1 MKKTF
6 MLLLAM
12 VCMSL
17 TASAYDLTVGTK
29 EKCSVKFMV
38 NGNEVTTA
46 NKGDSVVVVVTPVT
60 PDQEGVVYAVKDI
73 QVKAY
78 TSFGAAK
85 TRSNGPTIVKNIT
98 PQWETE
104 NTYSFFMPDANALV
118 DVVCDESPEALI
130 VVIEKAEENVTDWIN
145 DNLNELLD
153 NAGNPN
159 HPLVK
164 KLKDIRDYYRNA
176 RDVYDNPDSTEAE
189 IEEARQLFLDAL
201 KREKLNK

>member
-29 EKCSVKFMV
+29 EKCSVTFMV

-85 TRSNGPTIVKNIT
+85 TRSNSPAIVKNIT
-98 PQWETE
+98 PQWEE
-104 NTYSFFMPDANALV
+104 QNTYSFFMPDANALV

-145 DNLNELLD
+145 DNLNELID
-153 NAGNPN
+153 NAGDTN

-201 KREKLNK
+201 KREKLK

>member
-85 TRSNGPTIVKNIT
+85 TRSNSPAIVKNIT
-98 PQWETE
+98 PQWEE
-104 NTYSFFMPDANALV
+104 QNTYSFFMPDANALV

-176 RDVYDNPDSTEAE
+176 RDVYDNPDSSEAE

-201 KREKLNK
+201 KREKLN

>member
-29 EKCSVKFMV
+29 EKCSVIFKV
-38 NGNEVTTA
+38 NGNVVTTA
-46 NKGDSVVVVVTPVT
+46 NKGDSVVVVVTPDT
-60 PDQEGVVYAVKDI
+60 PEQEGVVYAVKDI

-85 TRSNGPTIVKNIT
+85 TRSNGPAIVKNIT
-98 PQWETE
+98 PQWEE
-104 NTYSFFMPDANALV
+104 QNTYSFFMPDANALA

-130 VVIEKAEENVTDWIN
+130 VVIEKAEETVTDWIN
-145 DNLNELLD
+145 NNLNELID
-153 NAGNPN
+153 HAGDPTY
-159 HPLVK
+159 PAVK
-164 KLKDIRDYYRNA
+164 KLMDIREAYRNA

-201 KREKLNK
+201 KREKLN

>member
-1 MKKTF
+1 

-29 EKCSVKFMV
+29 EKCSVIFKV
-38 NGNEVTTA
+38 NGNVVTTA
-46 NKGDSVVVVVTPVT
+46 NKGDSVVVVVTPDT
-60 PDQEGVVYAVKDI
+60 PEQEGVVYAVKDI

-85 TRSNGPTIVKNIT
+85 TRSNSPAIVKNIT
-98 PQWETE
+98 PQWEEE

-130 VVIEKAEENVTDWIN
+130 VVIEKAEDSVTDWIN
-145 DNLNELLD
+145 NNLNELLD
-153 NAGNPN
+153 NVGNPN

-164 KLKDIRDYYRNA
+164 KLMDIREAYRHA

-189 IEEARQLFLDAL
+189 IEEARQEFLDAL
-201 KREKLNK
+201 KREKLN

>member
-29 EKCSVKFMV
+29 EKCSVIFKV
-38 NGNEVTTA
+38 NGNVVTTA
-46 NKGDSVVVVVTPVT
+46 NKGDSVVVVVTPDT
-60 PDQEGVVYAVKDI
+60 PEQEGVVYAVKDI

-85 TRSNGPTIVKNIT
+85 TRSNSPAIVKNIT
-98 PQWETE
+98 PQWEE
-104 NTYSFFMPDANALV
+104 QNTYSFFMPDANALV

-130 VVIEKAEENVTDWIN
+130 VVIEKAEETVTDWIN
-145 DNLNELLD
+145 NNLNELLD
-153 NAGNPN
+153 NVGNPE
-159 HPLVK
+159 HPMVK
-164 KLKDIRDYYRNA
+164 KLMDIREAYRNA

-201 KREKLNK
+201 KREKLN

>member
-46 NKGDSVVVVVTPVT
+46 NKGDSVVVVVTPDT
-60 PDQEGVVYAVKDI
+60 PEKEGAVYAVKDI

-85 TRSNGPTIVKNIT
+85 TRSNSPAIVKNIT
-98 PQWETE
+98 PQWEE
-104 NTYSFFMPDANALV
+104 QNTYSFFMPDANALV

-201 KREKLNK
+201 KREKLN

>member
-29 EKCSVKFMV
+29 EKCSVIFKV

-46 NKGDSVVVVVTPVT
+46 NKGDSVVVVVTPDT
-60 PDQEGVVYAVKDI
+60 PEQEGVVYAVKDI

-85 TRSNGPTIVKNIT
+85 TRSNNPAIVKNIT
-98 PQWETE
+98 PQWEEE

-130 VVIEKAEENVTDWIN
+130 VVIEKAEETVTDWIN

-153 NAGNPN
+153 NVGNPE
-159 HPLVK
+159 HPMVK
-164 KLKDIRDYYRNA
+164 KLKSVRDAYRNA

-189 IEEARQLFLDAL
+189 IEAARQEFLDAL
-201 KREKLNK
+201 KREKLN

>member
-46 NKGDSVVVVVTPVT
+46 NKGDSVVVVVTPDT
-60 PDQEGVVYAVKDI
+60 PAQEGVVYAVKDI

-85 TRSNGPTIVKNIT
+85 TRSNSPAIVKNIT

-118 DVVCDESPEALI
+118 DVVCDESPQALI

-145 DNLNELLD
+145 DNLNELID
-153 NAGNPN
+153 NAGDTN

-164 KLKDIRDYYRNA
+164 KLMDIREAYRKA
-176 RDVYDNPDSTEAE
+176 RNVYDNPDSSELQ
-189 IEEARQLFLDAL
+189 IETARQEFLDAL
-201 KREKLNK
+201 KREKLN

>member
-29 EKCSVKFMV
+29 EKCSVIFKV
-38 NGNEVTTA
+38 NGNVVTTA
-46 NKGDSVVVVVTPVT
+46 NKGDSVVVVVTPDT
-60 PDQEGVVYAVKDI
+60 PEQEGVVYAVKDI

-85 TRSNGPTIVKNIT
+85 TRSNNPAIVKNIT
-98 PQWETE
+98 PQWEEE

-130 VVIEKAEENVTDWIN
+130 VVIEKAEETVTDWIN
-145 DNLNELLD
+145 NNLNELLD
-153 NAGNPN
+153 NVGNPN
-159 HPLVK
+159 HPMVK
-164 KLKDIRDYYRNA
+164 KLMDIREAYRNA

-201 KREKLNK
+201 KREKLN

>member
-29 EKCSVKFMV
+29 EKCSVIFKV
-38 NGNEVTTA
+38 NGNVVTTA
-46 NKGDSVVVVVTPVT
+46 NKGDSVVVVVTPDT
-60 PDQEGVVYAVKDI
+60 PEQEGVVYAVKDI

-85 TRSNGPTIVKNIT
+85 TRSNNPAIVKNIT
-98 PQWETE
+98 PQWEE
-104 NTYSFFMPDANALV
+104 QNTYSFFMPDANALV

-130 VVIEKAEENVTDWIN
+130 VVIEKAEETVTDWIN

-153 NAGNPN
+153 NVGNPN
-159 HPLVK
+159 HPMVK
-164 KLKDIRDYYRNA
+164 KLMDIREAYHNA
-176 RDVYDNPDSTEAE
+176 RNVYDNPDSTEAE

-201 KREKLNK
+201 KREKLN

>member
-85 TRSNGPTIVKNIT
+85 TRSNSPAIVKNIT
-98 PQWETE
+98 PQWEE
-104 NTYSFFMPDANALV
+104 QNTYSFFMPDANALV

-164 KLKDIRDYYRNA
+164 KLMDIRDYYRNA

-201 KREKLNK
+201 KREKLN

>member
-29 EKCSVKFMV
+29 EKCSVIFKV
-38 NGNEVTTA
+38 NGNVVTTA

-60 PDQEGVVYAVKDI
+60 PEKEGVVYAVKDI

-85 TRSNGPTIVKNIT
+85 TRSNSPAIVKNIT
-98 PQWETE
+98 PQWEE
-104 NTYSFFMPDANALV
+104 QNTYSFFMPDANALV

-164 KLKDIRDYYRNA
+164 KLMDIREAYRKA
-176 RDVYDNPDSTEAE
+176 RNVYDNPDSSELQ
-189 IEEARQLFLDAL
+189 IETARQEFLDAL
-201 KREKLNK
+201 KREKLN

>member
-1 MKKTF
+1 M
-6 MLLLAM
+6 
-12 VCMSL
+12 
-17 TASAYDLTVGTK
+17 
-29 EKCSVKFMV
+29 
-38 NGNEVTTA
+38 TTA
-46 NKGDSVVVVVTPVT
+46 NKGDSVVVVT
-60 PDQEGVVYAVKDI
+60 PDTPEQEGVVYAVKDI

-85 TRSNGPTIVKNIT
+85 TRSNGPAIVKNIT
-98 PQWETE
+98 PQWEE
-104 NTYSFFMPDANALV
+104 QNTYSFFMPDANALV

-201 KREKLNK
+201 KRETQLRSPIK

>member
-29 EKCSVKFMV
+29 EKCSVIFKV
-38 NGNEVTTA
+38 NGNVVTTA
-46 NKGDSVVVVVTPVT
+46 NKGDSVVVVVTPDT

-85 TRSNGPTIVKNIT
+85 TRSNSPAIVKNIT
-98 PQWETE
+98 PQWEEE

-130 VVIEKAEENVTDWIN
+130 VVIEKAEETVTDWIN
-145 DNLNELLD
+145 NNLNELLD
-153 NAGNPN
+153 NVGNPE
-159 HPLVK
+159 HPMVK
-164 KLKDIRDYYRNA
+164 KLMDIREAYRNA

-189 IEEARQLFLDAL
+189 IEEARQEFLDAL
-201 KREKLNK
+201 KREKLN

>member
-29 EKCSVKFMV
+29 EKCSVIFKV
-38 NGNEVTTA
+38 NGNVVTTA
-46 NKGDSVVVVVTPVT
+46 NKGDSVVVVVTPDT
-60 PDQEGVVYAVKDI
+60 PEQEGVVYAVKDI

-85 TRSNGPTIVKNIT
+85 TRSNNPAIVKNIT
-98 PQWETE
+98 PQWEEE
-104 NTYSFFMPDANALV
+104 NTYSFTMPDANALV

-130 VVIEKAEENVTDWIN
+130 VVIEKAEETVTDWIN
-145 DNLNELLD
+145 NNLNELLD
-153 NAGNPN
+153 NVGNPN
-159 HPLVK
+159 HPMVK
-164 KLKDIRDYYRNA
+164 KLMDIREAYRNA

-201 KREKLNK
+201 KREKLN